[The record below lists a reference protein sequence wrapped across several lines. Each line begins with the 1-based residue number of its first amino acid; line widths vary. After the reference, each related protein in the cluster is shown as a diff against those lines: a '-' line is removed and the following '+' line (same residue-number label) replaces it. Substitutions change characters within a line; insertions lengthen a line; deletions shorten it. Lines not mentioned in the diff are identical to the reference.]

1 MLSESDA
8 RVLKAI
14 SEGFSNPQAIA
25 DKLGM
30 KIEAVRA
37 SADAWGEQ
45 GQVKVF
51 KSVDEIFSL
60 SEEGTKYAKEGLPER
75 KLLEYI
81 GSGKPM
87 SELKDPSIKIGLG
100 WLRKKGWANIQGGEI
115 KPIGLAPKGND
126 EVALEALLS
135 GPKTSSELDANALDH
150 AKGQMAGDLKQEQV
164 LAV

>member
-37 SADAWGEQ
+37 SADALGEQ
-45 GQVKVF
+45 GLVKVF

-60 SEEGTKYAKEGLPER
+60 TEEGIKVR
-75 KLLEYI
+75 KR
-81 GSGKPM
+81 G
-87 SELKDPSIKIGLG
+87 PS
-100 WLRKKGWANIQGGEI
+100 
-115 KPIGLAPKGND
+115 
-126 EVALEALLS
+126 
-135 GPKTSSELDANALDH
+135 
-150 AKGQMAGDLKQEQV
+150 
-164 LAV
+164 